1 MQSSKYRLD
10 SFHGAKRSASMRVG
24 SWNVNRRVGATAV
37 EQGAFLRSNG
47 IEMVAIQEGNANS
60 LEKLCEAAGFDWFY
74 SGVDL
79 AEELPKENA
88 RRLSAVIAGKGPR
101 PSKSFVFESVPF
113 PERTIVCDLSLI
125 HI

>member
-1 MQSSKYRLD
+1 
-10 SFHGAKRSASMRVG
+10 MRVG

-74 SGVDL
+74 SGVNLAKDL
-79 AEELPKENA
+79 TLLQFYGKRATA
-88 RRLSAVIAGKGPR
+88 QQMCLSKICIPA
-101 PSKSFVFESVPF
+101 
-113 PERTIVCDLSLI
+113 SLKKQNFGTPI
-125 HI
+125 Y